1 MRPHSRWHGNRRRH
15 GPPQPRT
22 SASGRQSLAPSANP
36 PPTPNVPKAPAEMT
50 AGGVTRVCPRYGDSV
65 PGAGGGGGFLTRVQ
79 PGEGTSGTDDVGG
92 GTHKV
97 TPVGYEEALGGQQR
111 IQAVQQVQGVQVLR
125 GGGRCLLPV
134 GGRHPPHTHP
144 RARKRWVGSSK
155 EWGWGI
161 LQRMGMG
168 APPSQLEMGWDPP
181 RTGNAHPPKLEMG

>member
-1 MRPHSRWHGNRRRH
+1 MRPHSRWHSNRPRH

-50 AGGVTRVCPRYGDSV
+50 AGGVTRVRPRYGDSV
-65 PGAGGGGGFLTRVQ
+65 PGAGGGGVCVVLTGVQ

-134 GGRHPPHTHP
+134 GGRHPTHTHTP
-144 RARKRWVGSSK
+144 GQGRG
-155 EWGWGI
+155 
-161 LQRMGMG
+161 
-168 APPSQLEMGWDPP
+168 GWDPP
-181 RTGNAHPPKLEMG
+181 KNGDGGSPIPVGNGLGSPKDWECPPPKLEMG